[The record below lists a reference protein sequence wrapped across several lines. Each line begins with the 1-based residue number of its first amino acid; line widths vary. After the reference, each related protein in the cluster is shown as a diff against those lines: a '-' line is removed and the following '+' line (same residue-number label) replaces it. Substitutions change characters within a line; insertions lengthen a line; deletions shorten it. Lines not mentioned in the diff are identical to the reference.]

1 MDKIRVVL
9 ADDHFVVR
17 NGIKMLI
24 EGSEIEVIGEANNGV
39 EAVEAVKLLSPDI
52 ILMDISM
59 PQMNGLD
66 ATEIISKQYKNS
78 KSLILSMYD
87 NEEYILSA
95 VEAGAQGYLLKDA
108 PREEI
113 LNAIRTVARGE
124 KYFNSSISNIII
136 NGYLKVKKTGV
147 FEPENNEHLSKKE
160 LVILKKIVEGLN
172 SREIA
177 EKLELS
183 IRTVDNHRANMM
195 RKLSVKNAAELV
207 KMAIEKK
214 MLTNA

>member
-1 MDKIRVVL
+1 MDKIKVVL

-17 NGIKMLI
+17 NGIKTLI
-24 EGSEIEVIGEANNGV
+24 DGSEIEIIGEASNGV
-39 EAVEAVKLLSPDI
+39 EAVETVKRLSPDV

-95 VEAGAQGYLLKDA
+95 VEVGAQGYLLKDA
-108 PREEI
+108 PRDEI

-124 KYFNSSISNIII
+124 KYFNSSVSNIII
-136 NGYLKVKKTGV
+136 NGYIKVKKSGV
-147 FEPENNEHLSKKE
+147 PDSEPNVKLSKKE
-160 LVILKKIVEGLN
+160 MIILKKIVEGLN
-172 SREIA
+172 SRQIA

-195 RKLSVKNAAELV
+195 KKLSVKNAAELV
-207 KMAIEKK
+207 KLAIERK
-214 MLTNA
+214 ML

>member
-1 MDKIRVVL
+1 MEKIRVVL

-17 NGIKMLI
+17 NGIRTLI
-24 EGSEIEVIGEANNGV
+24 DGSEIEIIGEANNGV
-39 EAVEAVKLLSPDI
+39 EAVETVKKLAPDV

-95 VEAGAQGYLLKDA
+95 VEVGALGYLLKDA

-124 KYFNSSISNIII
+124 KYFNSSVSNIII
-136 NGYLKVKKTGV
+136 NGYLKVKKSTV
-147 FEPENNEHLSKKE
+147 PETASPVKLSKKE
-160 LVILKKIVEGLN
+160 MIILKQIVEGLN
-172 SREIA
+172 SRQIA
-177 EKLELS
+177 DKLELS

-195 RKLSVKNAAELV
+195 KKLSVKNAAELV
-207 KMAIEKK
+207 KLAIERK
-214 MLTNA
+214 ML

>member
-1 MDKIRVVL
+1 MEKIRVVL

-17 NGIKMLI
+17 NGIRTLI
-24 EGSEIEVIGEANNGV
+24 DGSEIEIIGEANNGV
-39 EAVEAVKLLSPDI
+39 EAVETVKKLSPDV

-95 VEAGAQGYLLKDA
+95 VEVGALGYLLKDA

-124 KYFNSSISNIII
+124 KYFNSSVSNIII
-136 NGYLKVKKTGV
+136 NGYLKVKKSGV
-147 FEPENNEHLSKKE
+147 PETANLVKLSKKE
-160 LVILKKIVEGLN
+160 MIILKQIVEGLN
-172 SREIA
+172 SRQIA
-177 EKLELS
+177 DKLELS

-195 RKLSVKNAAELV
+195 KKLSVKNAAELV
-207 KMAIEKK
+207 KLAIERKI
-214 MLTNA
+214 L

>member
-1 MDKIRVVL
+1 MEKIKIVL

-17 NGIKMLI
+17 NGIRTLI
-24 EGSEIEVIGEANNGV
+24 DGSEIEIIGEASNGV
-39 EAVEAVKLLSPDI
+39 EAVDTVKRLSPDVV
-52 ILMDISM
+52 LMDISM

-95 VEAGAQGYLLKDA
+95 VEVGALGYLLKDA

-113 LNAIRTVARGE
+113 LTAIRTVARGE

-136 NGYLKVKKTGV
+136 NGYLKVKKTGG
-147 FEPENNEHLSKKE
+147 NETSSNVKLSKKE
-160 LVILKKIVEGLN
+160 KIILKEIVEGLN
-172 SREIA
+172 SRQIA
-177 EKLELS
+177 DKLELS

-195 RKLSVKNAAELV
+195 KKLTVRNAAELV
-207 KMAIEKK
+207 KLAIEKK
-214 MLTNA
+214 LL

>member
-17 NGIKMLI
+17 NGIKTLI
-24 EGSEIEVIGEANNGV
+24 DGSEIEIIGEASNGV
-39 EAVEAVKLLSPDI
+39 EAVEVVKRLSPDV

-66 ATEIISKQYKNS
+66 ATEIISKQYKSS

-95 VEAGAQGYLLKDA
+95 VEVGAQGYLLKDA

-113 LNAIRTVARGE
+113 LSAIRTVARGE
-124 KYFNSSISNIII
+124 KYFNSSVSNIII
-136 NGYLKVKKTGV
+136 NGYIKVKKSGS
-147 FEPENNEHLSKKE
+147 PESDLNVKLSKKE
-160 LVILKKIVEGLN
+160 MIILKKIVEGLN
-172 SREIA
+172 SRQIA

-195 RKLSVKNAAELV
+195 KKLSVKNAAELV
-207 KMAIEKK
+207 KLAIEKK
-214 MLTNA
+214 ML

>member
-17 NGIKMLI
+17 NGIRTLI
-24 EGSEIEVIGEANNGV
+24 DGSEIEIIGEANNGV
-39 EAVEAVKLLSPDI
+39 EAVESVKNLSPDV

-66 ATEIISKQYKNS
+66 ATQIISKQYKNS

-95 VEAGAQGYLLKDA
+95 VEAGAMGYLLKDA

-124 KYFNSSISNIII
+124 KYFNNSVSTIII
-136 NGYLKVKKTGV
+136 NEYLKVKKSAT
-147 FEPENNEHLSKKE
+147 PEITLPVKLSKKE
-160 LVILKKIVEGLN
+160 IIILKQIVEGLN
-172 SREIA
+172 SRQIA
-177 EKLELS
+177 DKLELS
-183 IRTVDNHRANMM
+183 IRTVDNHRAHMM
-195 RKLSVKNAAELV
+195 KKLSVRNAAELV
-207 KMAIEKK
+207 KLAIEQK
-214 MLTNA
+214 ML

>member
-1 MDKIRVVL
+1 MEKIRVVL

-17 NGIKMLI
+17 NGIRTLI
-24 EGSEIEVIGEANNGV
+24 DGSEIEIIGEANNGV
-39 EAVEAVKLLSPDI
+39 EAVETVKKLSPDV

-95 VEAGAQGYLLKDA
+95 VEVGALGYLLKDA

-136 NGYLKVKKTGV
+136 NGYLKVKKSGV
-147 FEPENNEHLSKKE
+147 PETSNPVKLSKKE
-160 LVILKKIVEGLN
+160 MIILKQIVEGLN
-172 SREIA
+172 SRQIA
-177 EKLELS
+177 DKLELS

-195 RKLSVKNAAELV
+195 KKLSVKNAAELV
-207 KMAIEKK
+207 KLAIERK
-214 MLTNA
+214 ML

>member
-1 MDKIRVVL
+1 MEKIRVVL

-17 NGIKMLI
+17 NGIRTLI
-24 EGSEIEVIGEANNGV
+24 DGSEIEIIGEANNGV
-39 EAVEAVKLLSPDI
+39 EAVETVKKLSPDV

-95 VEAGAQGYLLKDA
+95 VEVGALGYLLKDA

-124 KYFNSSISNIII
+124 KYFNSSVSNIII
-136 NGYLKVKKTGV
+136 NGYLKVKKSGV
-147 FEPENNEHLSKKE
+147 SETTNLVKLSKKE
-160 LVILKKIVEGLN
+160 MIILKQIVEGLN
-172 SREIA
+172 SRQIA
-177 EKLELS
+177 DKLELS

-195 RKLSVKNAAELV
+195 KKLSVKNAAELV
-207 KMAIEKK
+207 KLAIERKI
-214 MLTNA
+214 L

>member
-1 MDKIRVVL
+1 MEKIRVVL

-17 NGIKMLI
+17 NGIRTLI
-24 EGSEIEVIGEANNGV
+24 DGSEIEIIGEANNGV
-39 EAVEAVKLLSPDI
+39 EAVETVKKLSPDV

-95 VEAGAQGYLLKDA
+95 VEVGALGYLLKDA

-124 KYFNSSISNIII
+124 KYFNSSVSNIII
-136 NGYLKVKKTGV
+136 NGYLKVKKSGV
-147 FEPENNEHLSKKE
+147 SETTNLVKLSKKE
-160 LVILKKIVEGLN
+160 MIILKQIVEGLN
-172 SREIA
+172 SRQIA
-177 EKLELS
+177 DKLELS

-195 RKLSVKNAAELV
+195 KKLSVKNAAELV
-207 KMAIEKK
+207 KLAIERK
-214 MLTNA
+214 ML

>member
-1 MDKIRVVL
+1 MEKIRVVL
-9 ADDHFVVR
+9 VDDHFVVR
-17 NGIKMLI
+17 NGIKTLI
-24 EGSEIEVIGEANNGV
+24 DGTEIEIIGEASNGV
-39 EAVEAVKLLSPDI
+39 EAVDAVKRLSPDV
-52 ILMDISM
+52 ILMDIAM

-95 VEAGAQGYLLKDA
+95 VEAGALGYLLKDA

-113 LNAIRTVARGE
+113 LTAIRTVAKGE
-124 KYFNSSISNIII
+124 KYFNSSVSNIII
-136 NGYLKVKKTGV
+136 NGYIKAKKSGISEIETHVK
-147 FEPENNEHLSKKE
+147 LSKKE
-160 LVILKKIVEGLN
+160 MIILNQIVQGLN
-172 SREIA
+172 SRQIA
-177 EKLELS
+177 DKLELS

-195 RKLSVKNAAELV
+195 KRLSVKNAAELV

-214 MLTNA
+214 MLS

>member
-1 MDKIRVVL
+1 
-9 ADDHFVVR
+9 
-17 NGIKMLI
+17 
-24 EGSEIEVIGEANNGV
+24 
-39 EAVEAVKLLSPDI
+39 
-52 ILMDISM
+52 LMDISM

-95 VEAGAQGYLLKDA
+95 VEVGALGYLLKDA

-113 LNAIRTVARGE
+113 LTAIRTVARGE

-136 NGYLKVKKTGV
+136 NGYLKVKKTGG
-147 FEPENNEHLSKKE
+147 NETSSNVKLSKKE
-160 LVILKKIVEGLN
+160 KIILKEIVEGLN
-172 SREIA
+172 SRQIA
-177 EKLELS
+177 DKLELS

-195 RKLSVKNAAELV
+195 KKLTVRNAAELV
-207 KMAIEKK
+207 KLAIEKK
-214 MLTNA
+214 LL

>member
-17 NGIKMLI
+17 NGIKTLI
-24 EGSEIEVIGEANNGV
+24 DGSEIEIIGEANNGV
-39 EAVEAVKLLSPDI
+39 EAVEAVKKLSPDVV
-52 ILMDISM
+52 LMDISM

-95 VEAGAQGYLLKDA
+95 VEAGALGYLLKDA

-113 LNAIRTVARGE
+113 LKAIRTVAKGE

-136 NGYLKVKKTGV
+136 NGYLKVKKSAISELEV
-147 FEPENNEHLSKKE
+147 KVKLSKKE
-160 LVILKKIVEGLN
+160 MIILKQIVEGLN
-172 SREIA
+172 SRQIA
-177 EKLELS
+177 DKLELS

-195 RKLSVKNAAELV
+195 KKLSVRNAAELV
-207 KMAIEKK
+207 KYAIEKK
-214 MLTNA
+214 IF

>member
-1 MDKIRVVL
+1 MEKIRVVL

-17 NGIKMLI
+17 NGIRTLI
-24 EGSEIEVIGEANNGV
+24 DGSEIEIIGEANNGV
-39 EAVEAVKLLSPDI
+39 EAIETVKKLSPDVV
-52 ILMDISM
+52 LMDISM

-95 VEAGAQGYLLKDA
+95 VEAGALGYLLKDA

-136 NGYLKVKKTGV
+136 NGYLKVKKSGIS
-147 FEPENNEHLSKKE
+147 EPSNLVKLSKKE
-160 LVILKKIVEGLN
+160 MIILKQIVEGLN
-172 SREIA
+172 SRQIA
-177 EKLELS
+177 DKLELS

-195 RKLSVKNAAELV
+195 KKLSVKNAAELV
-207 KMAIEKK
+207 KLAIERK
-214 MLTNA
+214 ML

>member
-17 NGIKMLI
+17 NGIKTLI
-24 EGSEIEVIGEANNGV
+24 DGSEIEIIGEANNGV
-39 EAVEAVKLLSPDI
+39 EAVEAVKRLSPDVV
-52 ILMDISM
+52 LMDISM

-95 VEAGAQGYLLKDA
+95 VEVGALGYLLKDA

-113 LNAIRTVARGE
+113 LKAIRAVAKGE

-136 NGYLKVKKTGV
+136 NGYLKVKKSV
-147 FEPENNEHLSKKE
+147 QSESEVNVKLSKKE
-160 LVILKKIVEGLN
+160 LIILKQIVEGLN
-172 SREIA
+172 SRQIA
-177 EKLELS
+177 DKLELS

-195 RKLSVKNAAELV
+195 KKLSVRNAAELV
-207 KMAIEKK
+207 KYAIEKK
-214 MLTNA
+214 IF

>member
-1 MDKIRVVL
+1 MNKIRVVL

-17 NGIKMLI
+17 NGIKTLI
-24 EGSEIEVIGEANNGV
+24 DGSEIEIIGEANNGV
-39 EAVEAVKLLSPDI
+39 EAVEAVKRLSPDVV
-52 ILMDISM
+52 LMDISM

-95 VEAGAQGYLLKDA
+95 VEVGALGYLLKDA

-113 LNAIRTVARGE
+113 LKAIRTVAGGE
-124 KYFNSSISNIII
+124 KYFNSSVSNIII
-136 NGYLKVKKTGV
+136 NGYLRVKKSAVSESGV
-147 FEPENNEHLSKKE
+147 KVNLSKKE
-160 LVILKKIVEGLN
+160 MIILKQIVEGLN
-172 SREIA
+172 SRQIA
-177 EKLELS
+177 DKLELS

-195 RKLSVKNAAELV
+195 KKLSVRNAAELV
-207 KMAIEKK
+207 KYAIEKK
-214 MLTNA
+214 LF

>member
-1 MDKIRVVL
+1 MDKIKVVL

-17 NGIKMLI
+17 NGIRTLI
-24 EGSEIEVIGEANNGV
+24 EGSEIEIIGEANNGI
-39 EAVEAVKLLSPDI
+39 EAIEAVKKFSPDL

-66 ATEIISKQYKNS
+66 ATEIISKQYRNS

-87 NEEYILSA
+87 NEEYILKA
-95 VEAGAQGYLLKDA
+95 VEVGAQGYLLKDA

-124 KYFNSSISNIII
+124 KYFNSSVSNIII
-136 NGYLKVKKTGV
+136 NGYIKVKKSGISDSEV
-147 FEPENNEHLSKKE
+147 NVKLSKKE
-160 LVILKKIVEGLN
+160 MIILKKIVEGLS
-172 SREIA
+172 SRNIA

-195 RKLSVKNAAELV
+195 KKLSVKNAAELV
-207 KMAIEKK
+207 KLAIERK
-214 MLTNA
+214 MF

>member
-1 MDKIRVVL
+1 MEKIRVVL

-17 NGIKMLI
+17 NGIKTLI
-24 EGSEIEVIGEANNGV
+24 DGSEIEIIGEANNGV
-39 EAVEAVKLLSPDI
+39 EAIETVKKLSPDVV
-52 ILMDISM
+52 LMDISM

-95 VEAGAQGYLLKDA
+95 VEVGALGYLLKDA

-113 LNAIRTVARGE
+113 LTAIRTVAKGE
-124 KYFNSSISNIII
+124 KYFNSSVSNIII
-136 NGYLKVKKTGV
+136 NGYLKVKKSGA
-147 FEPENNEHLSKKE
+147 PETTNLVKLSKKE
-160 LVILKKIVEGLN
+160 MIILKQIVEGLN
-172 SREIA
+172 SRQIA
-177 EKLELS
+177 DKLELS

-195 RKLSVKNAAELV
+195 KKLSVKNAAELV
-207 KMAIEKK
+207 KLAIERK
-214 MLTNA
+214 ML

>member
-1 MDKIRVVL
+1 MEKIRVVL

-17 NGIKMLI
+17 NGIRTLI
-24 EGSEIEVIGEANNGV
+24 DGSEIEIIGEANNGV
-39 EAVEAVKLLSPDI
+39 EAVETVKKLSPDV

-95 VEAGAQGYLLKDA
+95 VEVGALGYLLKDA

-124 KYFNSSISNIII
+124 KYFNSSVSNIII
-136 NGYLKVKKTGV
+136 NGYLKVKKSGGSETANLV
-147 FEPENNEHLSKKE
+147 KLSKKE
-160 LVILKKIVEGLN
+160 MIILKQIVEGLN
-172 SREIA
+172 SRQIA
-177 EKLELS
+177 DKLELS

-195 RKLSVKNAAELV
+195 KKLSVKNAAELV
-207 KMAIEKK
+207 KLAIERKI
-214 MLTNA
+214 L

>member
-17 NGIKMLI
+17 NGIRTLI
-24 EGSEIEVIGEANNGV
+24 DGSEIEIIGEANNGI
-39 EAVEAVKLLSPDI
+39 EAIEAVKRLSPDL

-95 VEAGAQGYLLKDA
+95 VEVGAQGYLLKDA

-124 KYFNSSISNIII
+124 KYFNSSVSNIII
-136 NGYLKVKKTGV
+136 NGYIKAKKSRVSESEVTVK
-147 FEPENNEHLSKKE
+147 LSKKE
-160 LVILKKIVEGLN
+160 MIILKKIVEGLS
-172 SREIA
+172 SRHIA
-177 EKLELS
+177 ENLELS

-195 RKLSVKNAAELV
+195 KKLSVKNAAELV
-207 KMAIEKK
+207 KLAIERK
-214 MLTNA
+214 MF

>member
-17 NGIKMLI
+17 NGIKTLI
-24 EGSEIEVIGEANNGV
+24 DGSEIEIIGEASNGV
-39 EAVEAVKLLSPDI
+39 EAVETVKRLSPDV

-95 VEAGAQGYLLKDA
+95 VEVGAQGYLLKDA

-113 LNAIRTVARGE
+113 LNAIRTVAKGE

-136 NGYLKVKKTGV
+136 NGYIKVKKSGV
-147 FEPENNEHLSKKE
+147 PESELNVKLSKKE
-160 LVILKKIVEGLN
+160 MVILKKIVEGLN
-172 SREIA
+172 SRQIA

-195 RKLSVKNAAELV
+195 KKLSVKNAAELV
-207 KMAIEKK
+207 KLAIEKK
-214 MLTNA
+214 ML

>member
-1 MDKIRVVL
+1 MEKIRVVL
-9 ADDHFVVR
+9 VDDHFVVR
-17 NGIKMLI
+17 NGIKTLI
-24 EGSEIEVIGEANNGV
+24 DGTEIEIIGEASNGV
-39 EAVEAVKLLSPDI
+39 EAVDAVKRLSPDVV
-52 ILMDISM
+52 LMDIAM

-95 VEAGAQGYLLKDA
+95 VEAGALGYLLKDA

-113 LNAIRTVARGE
+113 LTAIRTVAKGE
-124 KYFNSSISNIII
+124 KYFNSSVSNIII
-136 NGYLKVKKTGV
+136 NGYIKAKKSGISEIETNVK
-147 FEPENNEHLSKKE
+147 LSKKE
-160 LVILKKIVEGLN
+160 MIILNQIVQGLN
-172 SREIA
+172 SRQIA
-177 EKLELS
+177 DKLELS

-195 RKLSVKNAAELV
+195 KRLSVKNAAELV

-214 MLTNA
+214 MLS

>member
-1 MDKIRVVL
+1 MDKIKVVL

-17 NGIKMLI
+17 NGIRTLI
-24 EGSEIEVIGEANNGV
+24 DGSEIEIIGEADNGV
-39 EAVEAVKLLSPDI
+39 EAVESVKQLSPDVV
-52 ILMDISM
+52 LMDISM

-95 VEAGAQGYLLKDA
+95 VEAGALGYLLKDA

-113 LNAIRTVARGE
+113 LTAIRTVARGE
-124 KYFNSSISNIII
+124 KYFNSSVSNIII
-136 NGYLKVKKTGV
+136 NGYLKVKKSGNT
-147 FEPENNEHLSKKE
+147 EPSNTIKLSKKE
-160 LVILKKIVEGLN
+160 MIILKHIVQGLN

-177 EKLELS
+177 DKLELS

-195 RKLSVKNAAELV
+195 KKLSVKNAAELV
-207 KMAIEKK
+207 KLAIERK
-214 MLTNA
+214 ML

>member
-1 MDKIRVVL
+1 MDKIKVVL
-9 ADDHFVVR
+9 VDDHFVVR
-17 NGIKMLI
+17 NGIRTLI
-24 EGSEIEVIGEANNGV
+24 EGSEIEIIGEASNGV
-39 EAVEAVKLLSPDI
+39 EAVETVKRLAPDV

-66 ATEIISKQYKNS
+66 ATEIISKQNKNA

-95 VEAGAQGYLLKDA
+95 VEAGALGYLLKDA

-113 LNAIRTVARGE
+113 LNAIRTVAKGD
-124 KYFNSSISNIII
+124 KYFNSSVSNIII
-136 NGYLKVKKTGV
+136 NGYLRAKKSGITDSEVHVK
-147 FEPENNEHLSKKE
+147 LSKKE

-177 EKLELS
+177 DRLELS

-195 RKLSVKNAAELV
+195 KKLSVKNAAELV
-207 KMAIEKK
+207 KLAIEKK
-214 MLTNA
+214 LLH